1 MRCRVLI
8 ILSLAAIMMVS
19 YIPASVSSAGTLRD
33 ELTREYKKEGDI
45 CPVVKN
51 AIRSGLDTKEVT
63 KTCIEMGHD
72 ACLVVRCA
80 VEARGN
86 LEQIIT
92 GATEAGA
99 TSDVCSRCAM
109 NAGADPKEIAR
120 ILETGLGYS
129 PVAGGGLTP
138 VEINLPGGNTGGGTI
153 SSSHFR

>member
-1 MRCRVLI
+1 MRHRVAI
-8 ILSLAAIMMVS
+8 IFSLVVLLLGS
-19 YIPASVSSAGTLRD
+19 YIPASVSLAETLRD
-33 ELTREYKKEGDI
+33 ELTRDYKKEGDI
-45 CPVVKN
+45 CPVVKK
-51 AIRSGLDTKEVT
+51 AIGSGLNTKDVT
-63 KTCIEMGHD
+63 KTCIEMGRD

-80 VEARGN
+80 VEANGN

-138 VEINLPGGNTGGGTI
+138 IEINLPGGNTGGGTI